1 MKINIVQYNPH
12 ELVEAEYNPRELT
25 EHQFKNLQSSIERF
39 GLVDPLIVN
48 INEDRKNV
56 LVGGHQRLK
65 IAKAMGVDSVP
76 CVEVDL
82 SLERERELNIRLNK
96 NVGQWDYD
104 ALANHFDIGELTDWG
119 FTESELLWQG
129 NYDPSFGDK
138 KVEDSDIE
146 DWQNK
151 RDKYFKDKYK
161 LALDKVDLICPECGH
176 EFQINEHK

>member
-1 MKINIVQYNPH
+1 MKIVEYNPH

-25 EHQFKNLQSSIERF
+25 ESQFKSLKSSLEKF

-48 INEDRKNV
+48 VNEDRKNI

-65 IAKAMGVDSVP
+65 IAKSLAMDKVP

-104 ALANHFDIGELTDWG
+104 ALANHFDVGELTDWG

-129 NYDPSFGDK
+129 NYEPSFGSKRVD
-138 KVEDSDIE
+138 DDDIDE
-146 DWQNK
+146 EQQK
-151 RDKYFKDKYK
+151 RDDYFKEQFDNYK
-161 LALDKVDLICPECGH
+161 SKLKIICPECAY
-176 EFQINEHK
+176 EFQINEVS